1 MYHVVVPIDGERE
14 RAENATDYLIGL
26 IDDEGLLDDP
36 GHVTVSLVNVFKEF
50 RAVDEGG
57 NVRSD
62 DLYDE
67 TAVPD
72 SVTEARARLEA
83 AGFDV
88 DLVRRHGDP
97 AEEILEYVEAV
108 DADAIVVP
116 ARKRSTVG
124 KAVFGS
130 VAQEVILGS
139 ERPVTVV

>member
-1 MYHVVVPIDGERE
+1 MYHVVMPIDADEE
-14 RAENATDYLIGL
+14 RATNAARYLTGL
-26 IDDEGLLDDP
+26 VDDGLVDDP
-36 GHVTVSLVNVFKEF
+36 GRIEVSAVNVFKEF

-57 NVRSD
+57 NVKSD

-67 TAVPD
+67 ETYPE
-72 SVTEARARLEA
+72 SVRTVGERLES

-88 DLVRRHGDP
+88 ELVRRHGDP
-97 AEEILEYVEAV
+97 ADEILEYVEEV
-108 DADAIVVP
+108 DADAVVVP